1 MTGPAA
7 GRNGTR
13 AMPAPTAGRTSAGRP
28 DAEILSRAGAV
39 PMPTAMPKFKP
50 LAFPQASPS
59 DRVATVI
66 LPPQHVWV
74 SDEQA
79 DSSSDDQ
86 EPVKGQDQA
95 GTSQN
100 PSGLPA
106 KEQKTATGAS
116 KAQS

>member
-1 MTGPAA
+1 MATTYRFKGSKRQGDNTERLILEGSVEDPKRFVDR
-7 GRNGTR
+7 GGTVELSDDEVTELR
-13 AMPAPTAGRTSAGRP
+13 ASKY
-28 DAEILSRAGAV
+28 EFV
-39 PMPTAMPKFKP
+39 K
-50 LAFPQASPS
+50 
-59 DRVATVI
+59 
-66 LPPQHVWV
+66 V

-79 DSSSDDQ
+79 ESDSGEQ